1 MPTKKSKTL
10 RKSMNEHNAAIL
22 DGKTILFEQMT
33 WQLQASYES
42 LTADAATVQPS
53 IAAQTQPSCRAVTS
67 LWKIE
72 TKKAVKGEI
81 RAEPHEPTSRDWCII
96 NVGSTQ

>member
-1 MPTKKSKTL
+1 MATDS
-10 RKSMNEHNAAIL
+10 S
-22 DGKTILFEQMT
+22 G
-33 WQLQASYES
+33 ES
-42 LTADAATVQPS
+42 LTADAATVQPP
-53 IAAQTQPSCRAVTS
+53 IVALTQPSCRSVTS

-81 RAEPHEPTSRDWCII
+81 QAEPHEPTSRDWCII